1 MPLQSLVMFA
11 VAAVFGLAGAGML
24 FALTRPQPP
33 ARVYVYRMVGI
44 MAVSLAIV
52 LAFSAH
58 AMWQWS
64 VPSSPVS

>member
-1 MPLQSLVMFA
+1 MPLQSLIMFI
-11 VAAVFGLAGAGML
+11 VAAVFGIVGTGLLLAL
-24 FALTRPQPP
+24 RKPQAP

-64 VPSSPVS
+64 VTPSPVS

>member
-11 VAAVFGLAGAGML
+11 VAAVFGLGGAWML
-24 FALTRPQPP
+24 LQLRRPLAP
-33 ARVYVYRMVGI
+33 ARVYVYRMAGI

-64 VPSSPVS
+64 TPDLPLS

>member
-1 MPLQSLVMFA
+1 MPLQSLIMFI
-11 VAAVFGLAGAGML
+11 VAAVFGLVGTGL
-24 FALTRPQPP
+24 LLALRKPQAP

-64 VPSSPVS
+64 VQP

>member
-1 MPLQSLVMFA
+1 MPLQSLIMFI
-11 VAAVFGLAGAGML
+11 VAAVFGVVGTGLLLAL
-24 FALTRPQPP
+24 RRPQPP

-58 AMWQWS
+58 AMWRWS
-64 VPSSPVS
+64 VQP

>member
-11 VAAVFGLAGAGML
+11 VAAVFGLVGLWLL
-24 FALTRPQPP
+24 FELRRPQAP

-58 AMWQWS
+58 AMWRWS
-64 VPSSPVS
+64 VAP

>member
-1 MPLQSLVMFA
+1 MPLQSLIMFA
-11 VAAVFGLAGAGML
+11 VAAVFGLVGTGL
-24 FALTRPQPP
+24 LLALRRPQAP

-64 VPSSPVS
+64 IPNSPLS

>member
-1 MPLQSLVMFA
+1 MPLQSLIMFI
-11 VAAVFGLAGAGML
+11 VAAVFGLVGTGL
-24 FALTRPQPP
+24 LIALRKPQAP

-44 MAVSLAIV
+44 MAVSIAIV

-64 VPSSPVS
+64 VTPSPVS